1 MLSRLQKNGQLFTD
15 KTGQTYSTVTLLQRK
30 MSDLSHILSQ
40 VMEQLEIQSDEISL
54 LKERC
59 SAVESCNQELR
70 ARADT
75 SEKTAEKLQK
85 AVLRVTK
92 GLTEVANSTFTSGH
106 GTLEPVVNEDRKLQ
120 LQPNSSTTSGTNIR
134 RPTSSR
140 SSTQKPRRS
149 VSINDAPN
157 METERI
163 SLNHTS
169 ADIPVPNNLRSQ
181 TLKLSHLSTIV
192 APNERDTSQV
202 AMKGG
207 SSHTN
212 IVQNMNARRVM
223 ADGRVLERI
232 KLI

>member
-1 MLSRLQKNGQLFTD
+1 
-15 KTGQTYSTVTLLQRK
+15 
-30 MSDLSHILSQ
+30 
-40 VMEQLEIQSDEISL
+40 
-54 LKERC
+54 
-59 SAVESCNQELR
+59 
-70 ARADT
+70 
-75 SEKTAEKLQK
+75 
-85 AVLRVTK
+85 
-92 GLTEVANSTFTSGH
+92 
-106 GTLEPVVNEDRKLQ
+106 
-120 LQPNSSTTSGTNIR
+120 
-134 RPTSSR
+134 
-140 SSTQKPRRS
+140 
-149 VSINDAPN
+149 

-181 TLKLSHLSTIV
+181 TLKLSHLSTTV

-207 SSHTN
+207 SSHMS